1 MLNFTSEPI
10 HSYADDSTLC
20 TSFRFRKYPSVQQI
34 VDSRNYTRT
43 ILEEDIY
50 TLSSA
55 GVSKT
60 RLDLTQKSHN
70 WSFFIIVITLIL
82 IQFSKTQLFLL
93 HHYFPS
99 WVLILIAGCSGQIMP
114 RLYVTGLQKRWV
126 CFTKPDIISIVINI
140 QQYTRVTLGLRC
152 SSVRRCGM
160 QNRAIRLLND
170 RRVTDDIP
178 SLQIRKMLLI

>member
-1 MLNFTSEPI
+1 MKIVIL
-10 HSYADDSTLC
+10 LG
-20 TSFRFRKYPSVQQI
+20 FRKYPSVQQI

-82 IQFSKTQLFLL
+82 I
-93 HHYFPS
+93 
-99 WVLILIAGCSGQIMP
+99 
-114 RLYVTGLQKRWV
+114 
-126 CFTKPDIISIVINI
+126 
-140 QQYTRVTLGLRC
+140 
-152 SSVRRCGM
+152 
-160 QNRAIRLLND
+160 
-170 RRVTDDIP
+170 
-178 SLQIRKMLLI
+178 